1 MELPRLQPLY
11 ETYKD
16 QGFNV
21 VVVDGKR
28 QTDLAMKF
36 IEKNGLTYTALENGE
51 DEAEVVKNIFMVQS
65 FPTSFLIDRQGR
77 VMYSHLGFEA
87 GDEEHIAK
95 EIESLL

>member
-1 MELPRLQPLY
+1 VELPRLQPLY

-28 QTDLAMKF
+28 MTDLAMKF

-87 GDEEHIAK
+87 GDEEKIAK

>member
-16 QGFNV
+16 QGFSV

-28 QTDLAMKF
+28 MTDLATKF

-51 DEAEVVKNIFMVQS
+51 DDAEVVKSLFLVQS
-65 FPTSFLIDRQGR
+65 YPTSFLIDRDGR
-77 VMYSHLGFEA
+77 VVYSHLGFEP
-87 GDEEHIAK
+87 GDEEHLAE

>member
-1 MELPRLQPLY
+1 VELPRLQPLY

-28 QTDLAMKF
+28 MTDLATKF
-36 IEKNGLTYTALENGE
+36 IEKHGLTYTALENGE
-51 DEAEVVKNIFMVQS
+51 DDAEVVKSLFLVQGY
-65 FPTSFLIDRQGR
+65 PTSFLVDRDGQ
-77 VMYSHLGFEA
+77 VMYAHLGFEP
-87 GDEEHIAK
+87 GDEDKLAE